1 MSTAPRFTASRVS
14 KDGKPAVELAVRNTT
29 QKDHAELRAVLDTLG
44 YSPASGIDNARR
56 IVCTTAAEIDSARN
70 PIAKFF
76 DAEGGW
82 KHAN

>member
-1 MSTAPRFTASRVS
+1 MITTPIFTASRVS
-14 KDGKPAVELAVRNTT
+14 NDGEPAIELAVRNTT
-29 QKDHAELRAVLDTLG
+29 QKDHAELRAMLDALG

-56 IVCTTAAEIDSARN
+56 IVCTTAAEIDAARN

-76 DAEGGW
+76 DAAGRW